1 MKLKDILIKAVNKNN
16 KQVTLILKKR
26 KADECRVSVERLL
39 DMEIKAD
46 RDFLK

>member
-1 MKLKDILIKAVNKNN
+1 MKLKDILSKAINKNN

-26 KADECRVSVERLL
+26 KADARGVNIERIL